1 MKLRFILLICVI
13 PFFVK
18 AQDEQD
24 SSAVMTKKQKHENP
38 RFAIAASGGLSW
50 RLADVSPDENDLT
63 KAYIKDLK
71 SGNGFEISAKYFFN
85 SKLGVGIKYNSH
97 LSKVKYDNM
106 YFSYNNQNYFGT
118 VSDDISINTIAAT
131 FSGRFYTRQKTG
143 YFTFDGGIGLM
154 TYKDESKI
162 ATNKVNVKG
171 NTLGFNVSAGVG
183 VNITRNISLVIG
195 FNFLNGTLSQY
206 DVTENGIKDRVTL
219 NESEYQ
225 SLSHI
230 DIFEGL
236 VITF

>member
-1 MKLRFILLICVI
+1 MKFKFILLICVL
-13 PFFVK
+13 PFFVN

-24 SSAVMTKKQKHENP
+24 TSAVTSKKQKREIP
-38 RFAIAASGGLSW
+38 RFAIKVTGGLSW

-85 SKLGVGIKYNSH
+85 SKFGVGLKYNSH
-97 LSKVKYDNM
+97 PSKVRYDNM

-118 VSDDISINTIAAT
+118 VSDDISINTIAVT
-131 FSGRFYTRQKTG
+131 FSGRIYNRQKTG
-143 YFTFDGGIGLM
+143 YFTFDGGLGLM
-154 TYKDESKI
+154 TYKDDTKI

-171 NTLGFNVSAGVG
+171 NTLGFNISAGVG
-183 VNITRNISLVIG
+183 VNITRNLCLVIG
-195 FNFLNGTLSQY
+195 FNFINGTLSQY
-206 DVTENGIKDRVTL
+206 DETENGVKKRVTL

-230 DIFEGL
+230 DIFEGI
-236 VITF
+236 VFTF